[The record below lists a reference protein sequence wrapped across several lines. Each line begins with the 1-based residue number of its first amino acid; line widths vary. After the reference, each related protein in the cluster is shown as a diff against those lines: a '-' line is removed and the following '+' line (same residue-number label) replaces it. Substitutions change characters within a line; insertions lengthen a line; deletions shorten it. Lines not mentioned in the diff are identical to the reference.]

1 MMNFETVFDRLISH
15 EGGWSDDPR
24 DPGNWTGGRPNVG
37 QLKGTKFGIAANT
50 YPDIDIKG
58 LTLDA
63 AKAIY
68 RRDWWDKIH
77 ADKLPG
83 AIAFQVWD
91 FAVNAGMSR
100 AVISLQRAVGVADD
114 GKIGPRTLAA
124 VAAMSVTDVLS
135 RFNAERL
142 EFYASLSTWAT
153 YGKGWAR
160 RVAGNLRYAAE
171 DS

>member
-1 MMNFETVFDRLISH
+1 MNFETVFDRLIGH

-77 ADKLPG
+77 ADELPG

-100 AVISLQRAVGVADD
+100 AMISLQRAVGVADD

>member
-1 MMNFETVFDRLISH
+1 MNFETTFDRLIGH

-37 QLKGTKFGIAANT
+37 QLRGTKFGIAANT
-50 YPDIDIKG
+50 YPDVDIKR
-58 LTLDA
+58 LTIDEA
-63 AKAIY
+63 RAIY

-77 ADKLPG
+77 ADELPG
-83 AIAFQVWD
+83 AVAFQVWD

>member
-1 MMNFETVFDRLISH
+1 M
-15 EGGWSDDPR
+15 
-24 DPGNWTGGRPNVG
+24 
-37 QLKGTKFGIAANT
+37 
-50 YPDIDIKG
+50 
-58 LTLDA
+58 
-63 AKAIY
+63 
-68 RRDWWDKIH
+68 
-77 ADKLPG
+77 
-83 AIAFQVWD
+83 
-91 FAVNAGMSR
+91 
-100 AVISLQRAVGVADD
+100 ISLQRAVGVADD

>member
-1 MMNFETVFDRLISH
+1 MNFETVFGRLIGH

-63 AKAIY
+63 AKSIY

-77 ADKLPG
+77 ADELPG